1 MNKSCLPSLVALL
14 VFGLWGLPPL
24 HAAELTITQ
33 LEDVDLGEVAP
44 TVRRIQQ
51 RTRFCVSSTPDGPF
65 QLTALGSGSAGEFVL
80 SGGAGIPSEIEFSVY
95 ASSRGARRGRALVP
109 GVARGGYMA
118 RSPRPDGSCR
128 LPFTMMTIVIDPSTV
143 QSVPGG
149 RYWGTLQLTVG
160 PE

>member
-1 MNKSCLPSLVALL
+1 MNKFCLPSLVALL
-14 VFGLWGLPPL
+14 VCGLWGLPPL

-44 TVRRIQQ
+44 TVGRIQQ

-95 ASSRGARRGRALVP
+95 ASPRGARLGSALVP
-109 GVARGGYMA
+109 GVARSGYMA
-118 RSPRPDGSCR
+118 RAPRADGSCR
-128 LPFTMMTIVIDPSTV
+128 PPFTMMTIVVDPSSI
-143 QSVPGG
+143 QRVPGG